1 MPAHNPFL
9 PHKPAIGPK
18 AFWGRH
24 REQRLLASYLLDSEQ
39 PQSCV
44 IVGPPLIG
52 KTSLLHA
59 LMTHQPEH
67 LSARYA
73 EQLARTVELFLPMS
87 ELVTARVDRFYQ
99 RLLQGI
105 RQRLH
110 ALAAQGH
117 QKVMLPTHTTTKE
130 SGAALEQF
138 DHALAEANA
147 AGYRFHFLLDDF
159 AAVAQNPA
167 AFDESFFT
175 QLRSCANLYNVAW
188 LLASERP
195 IWEVWSEGDL
205 AHHPFFSL
213 LRHITLGPLPEGEAE
228 EVLDETVRQS
238 SHALTNEERRALV
251 RLAGPHP
258 AFLQLAGW
266 HFYESRFVRRMRT
279 SAALSDATFRYT
291 STARGTYMKLW
302 NMLGLNERQLL
313 LMKIQEQDEAARTT
327 SGEEEERWQELAQR
341 SGLLISNRVGRGYT
355 LCGDGLATFLRELP
369 PDSEF
374 TAEDEYQELSRLVG
388 QYDASHDER
397 GRIDAV
403 LAQFRQGNFE
413 IGLSALFPALE
424 KITGALIQQRT
435 RRMPPPLL
443 GARLEELRH
452 LGAISQE
459 TLELGMQLIPERNSA
474 AHGRAIMH
482 AEQVARST
490 IKLGRRLLQE
500 AHRS

>member
-1 MPAHNPFL
+1 MAGHNPFL
-9 PHKPAIGPK
+9 PHKPAVGPK

-24 REQRLLASYLLDSEQ
+24 REQRLLASYVLDSEQ
-39 PQSCV
+39 PQSCI
-44 IVGPPLIG
+44 IVGPPFSG

-59 LMTHQPEH
+59 LLTQQPEH
-67 LSARYA
+67 SPTKHAR
-73 EQLARTVELFLPMS
+73 QPARIVELLLPMN
-87 ELVTARVDRFYQ
+87 ELVTARADRFYQ
-99 RLLQGI
+99 RLLQGV
-105 RQRLH
+105 RQRLN
-110 ALAAQGH
+110 ALAAQG
-117 QKVMLPTHTTTKE
+117 QPRVALNTHSSTKE
-130 SGAALEQF
+130 SGAVLEQF
-138 DHALAEANA
+138 DHALAEATA

-159 AAVAQNPA
+159 ATVAQNPT

-175 QLRSCANLYNVAW
+175 QLRSSAQLYNVSW
-188 LLASERP
+188 LIASERP
-195 IWEVWSEGDL
+195 VLELWPEGDL

-213 LRHITLGPLPEGEAE
+213 LRHITLGPLPEDEADE
-228 EVLDETVRQS
+228 LLDETAR
-238 SHALTNEERRALV
+238 HAGHSLTVEERQALV

-291 STARGTYMKLW
+291 AAARATYTKLW
-302 NMLGLNERQLL
+302 DMLTAAERQWLL
-313 LMKIQEQDEAARTT
+313 QKVKEHDEAASTP
-327 SGEEEERWQELAQR
+327 SGEEEERWQALAQR
-341 SGLLISNRVGRGYT
+341 TGLLVPAEEGRGYA
-355 LCGDGLATFLRELP
+355 LCGEGLATFLRELP
-369 PDSEF
+369 PDSEY
-374 TAEDEYQELSRLVG
+374 TVEGEYQELSQLVA
-388 QYDASHDER
+388 QYAASHDER

-403 LAQFRQGNFE
+403 LAQFRQGNYE
-413 IGLSALFPALE
+413 IGLSALFPVLE
-424 KITGALIQQRT
+424 KIAGELIKERT
-435 RRMPPPLL
+435 RRVPPLLL

-474 AHGRAIMH
+474 AHGRAIAN

>member
-1 MPAHNPFL
+1 MAVHNPFL
-9 PHKPAIGPK
+9 PNKPAVEPK

-52 KTSLLHA
+52 KTSLLKA
-59 LMTHQPEH
+59 LMQCKPEQ
-67 LSARYA
+67 LSGRQA
-73 EQLARTVELFLPMS
+73 EHLARTVELFLPMS

-99 RLLQGI
+99 RLLQGM
-105 RQRLH
+105 RQRLN
-110 ALAAQGH
+110 ALAAQG
-117 QKVMLPTHTTTKE
+117 QPKVTLHTHATKE

-138 DHALAEANA
+138 DQALAEATA
-147 AGYRFHFLLDDF
+147 VGYRFHFLLDDF
-159 AAVAQNPA
+159 ATVAQNPT

-188 LLASERP
+188 LVASERQ
-195 IWEVWSEGDL
+195 ILEVWPTGDL
-205 AHHPFFSL
+205 VHHPFFSL
-213 LRHITLGPLPEGEAE
+213 LRHITLGPLPEGEADE
-228 EVLDETVRQS
+228 LLDETAR
-238 SHALTNEERRALV
+238 HGNHMLTAEERQALV

-266 HFYESRFVRRMRT
+266 HFYEARFARHLRA

-291 STARGTYMKLW
+291 SAARPTYLKLW
-302 NMLGLNERQLL
+302 EMLTLTERQWLL
-313 LMKIQEQDEAARTT
+313 RKVDEQAEAA
-327 SGEEEERWQELAQR
+327 SAPSDEEEERWQALAQR
-341 SGLLISNRVGRGYT
+341 TGLLIPAEGGRGYA
-355 LCGDGLATFLRELP
+355 LCGEGLATFLRELP
-369 PDSEF
+369 PDSEY
-374 TAEDEYQELSRLVG
+374 TVEDEYQELSRLVG
-388 QYDASHDER
+388 QYDASYDER

-403 LAQFRQGNFE
+403 LAQFRQGNYE

-424 KITGALIQQRT
+424 KITGALIKQRT
-435 RRMPPPLL
+435 RRVPPPLL

-459 TLELGMQLIPERNSA
+459 TLELGMQLLPERNSA
-474 AHGRAIMH
+474 AHGRAIAN

-500 AHRS
+500 AHRH